1 MACLCLKKYNE
12 EKRIENVGIL
22 FLANY
27 HSTLYKCIYLINLVR
42 FLIVSR
48 VSMWSLWKWCE
59 VYFQQDQ
66 GQSRSSH
73 SWLGR
78 NLMDLLLS
86 IKLRFGVRLFET
98 RTIPSSVDGLS
109 QQSLQAKTSKGMV
122 FDPDFLLLLIL
133 YIA

>member
-1 MACLCLKKYNE
+1 
-12 EKRIENVGIL
+12 
-22 FLANY
+22 
-27 HSTLYKCIYLINLVR
+27 
-42 FLIVSR
+42 
-48 VSMWSLWKWCE
+48 
-59 VYFQQDQ
+59 
-66 GQSRSSH
+66 
-73 SWLGR
+73 
-78 NLMDLLLS
+78 MDLLLS